1 MAISPVVTEIGFVIL
16 VLIVFALAIYFV
28 FLLLPYFFGGDN
40 NQKSGTTSSGKPKTG
55 DTDLPQN
62 GSSKPR
68 NKQPHKAP
76 NHLPQLVNKP
86 EMTKLKENSSSF
98 DTHQTQVST
107 DDGPSPKDDA
117 PPLHIPL
124 GEYDAICPPPF
135 VYSHPNK
142 GEDKSF
148 SGRISDRWPTIIV
161 ADGATGSLDENNEVV
176 EGRGKEAA
184 SSIVEH
190 VREQLN
196 QKFGNKVTLPKALT
210 YLQKVYD
217 TAAEDLKS
225 KNIYGS
231 TTLLIS
237 ILFQPSDDDTLVW
250 LYAFVGDGAIVLFNP
265 DRDINGRVIPSK
277 VSTPNSS
284 RHRVSTPQKS
294 GDTAVISGR
303 GVTLPP
309 IVGCI
314 AYQPDDVVYVASD
327 GMDLVEKDIM
337 QNKRIYLANYIHQT
351 CGANLDFASLYA
363 ELNKF
368 KFGDDATLG
377 LIWTR
382 RK

>member
-1 MAISPVVTEIGFVIL
+1 MIGAVIL
-16 VLIVFALAIYFV
+16 VLIVFALAIYFTI
-28 FLLLPYFFGGDN
+28 LLSEISLSDFFRGDN
-40 NQKSGTTSSGKPKTG
+40 NQKSEVTSPDKPKTG
-55 DTDLPQN
+55 DTGLKKRSLSKITSRTPRPLPPSVPDN
-62 GSSKPR
+62 R
-68 NKQPHKAP
+68 N
-76 NHLPQLVNKP
+76 V
-86 EMTKLKENSSSF
+86 KEGSSSF
-98 DTHQTQVST
+98 DTHQPQVPT
-107 DDGPSPKDDA
+107 NKDVLPKEDA
-117 PPLHIPL
+117 SPLHIPL

-135 VYSHPNK
+135 VYSHPSK
-142 GEDKSF
+142 GEDQSF
-148 SGRISDRWPTIIV
+148 SGIISNRWPTIIV

>member
-1 MAISPVVTEIGFVIL
+1 
-16 VLIVFALAIYFV
+16 
-28 FLLLPYFFGGDN
+28 
-40 NQKSGTTSSGKPKTG
+40 
-55 DTDLPQN
+55 
-62 GSSKPR
+62 
-68 NKQPHKAP
+68 
-76 NHLPQLVNKP
+76 
-86 EMTKLKENSSSF
+86 
-98 DTHQTQVST
+98 
-107 DDGPSPKDDA
+107 
-117 PPLHIPL
+117 
-124 GEYDAICPPPF
+124 
-135 VYSHPNK
+135 
-142 GEDKSF
+142 
-148 SGRISDRWPTIIV
+148 
-161 ADGATGSLDENNEVV
+161 
-176 EGRGKEAA
+176 
-184 SSIVEH
+184 
-190 VREQLN
+190 
-196 QKFGNKVTLPKALT
+196 
-210 YLQKVYD
+210 
-217 TAAEDLKS
+217 
-225 KNIYGS
+225 
-231 TTLLIS
+231 
-237 ILFQPSDDDTLVW
+237 
-250 LYAFVGDGAIVLFNP
+250 
-265 DRDINGRVIPSK
+265 